1 MIPSPRLLAALAAW
15 VVVGGVL
22 EWTRFH
28 AEPWRWASLAV
39 VLWILQDFLRAHRT
53 PALEVRRSHSL
64 GWIQGRESEVA
75 VVVSHRGGRAV
86 HLSVFDHHPPHWQM
100 SGHPVD
106 GRLQDGQ
113 EMTCLERL
121 RPPNRGDH
129 VFAGVEV
136 LVDSPS
142 RLWRRRLFL
151 GKPESVRVFPEL
163 ALLRGS
169 SLPDAS
175 SRLQRSG
182 VHRKRRRGEGT
193 EFHQLREYRQGDPLR
208 GIDWKATARQGRP
221 ISREYQ
227 EERDQQVIIL
237 LDAGRRMVRRDGEKS
252 HFDHCLEAAMRLAWT
267 AIREGDA
274 VGLMCFSDRV
284 RRYIPPTKGRAGL
297 DRLLEGTYD
306 LQPDSAPPDFLA
318 ATEELRSRVRRRAL
332 VVLLTLLE
340 EEDSSTL
347 HTALSLVR
355 TRHLVLCASLR
366 ETALDQALDAEPKD
380 FPTARTQ
387 ASLLHLLDERK
398 EAIRR
403 LGLPSRLLL
412 EASPSTLHEEL
423 VARYL
428 SIKGSGRL

>member
-1 MIPSPRLLAALAAW
+1 MIPGHRLLWGLAIW
-15 VVVGGVL
+15 VAIGGVL
-22 EWTRFH
+22 EWTSFH

-39 VLWILQDFLRAHRT
+39 LLWILQDFLRAHRN
-53 PALEVRRSHSL
+53 PRLEMERIQTA
-64 GWIQGRESEVA
+64 GWIHGRESEV
-75 VVVSHRGGRAV
+75 VVKVFHREGRPV
-86 HLSVFDHHPPHWQM
+86 HLEVFDHHPPHWEMQ
-100 SGHPVD
+100 GHPAK
-106 GRLQDGQ
+106 GHLREGQ
-113 EMTCLERL
+113 ALSSTERL
-121 RPPNRGDH
+121 RPPLRGDH
-129 VFAGVEV
+129 EFAGVEV

-142 RLWRRRLFL
+142 RLWRRRLML

-169 SLPDAS
+169 HLPDSAS
-175 SRLQRSG
+175 RIQRSG

-237 LDAGRRMVRRDGEKS
+237 LDAGRRMVRRDGDKS

-267 AIREGDA
+267 GIQEGDA
-274 VGLMCFSDRV
+274 VGLLCFSDRV
-284 RRYIPPTKGRAGL
+284 RRFIPPTKGRAGL

-306 LQPDSAPPDFLA
+306 LQPDSSPPDFLV

-347 HTALSLVR
+347 HAALSLVR

-366 ETALDQALDAEPKD
+366 ETALDLALEEEPKD
-380 FPTARTQ
+380 FPSARTQ
-387 ASLLHLLDERK
+387 ASLLNMVEERR
-398 EAIRR
+398 ESIRR

-412 EASPSTLHEEL
+412 EASPSNLHEHL

-428 SIKGSGRL
+428 AIKGSGRL

>member
-1 MIPSPRLLAALAAW
+1 MIPSPRLLIALAGW
-15 VVVGGVL
+15 VILGGAL
-22 EWTRFH
+22 EWTRLY

-39 VLWILQDFLRAHRT
+39 ALWVLQDFLRAHRT
-53 PALEVRRSHSL
+53 PQLEVRRLHGS
-64 GWIQGRESEVA
+64 GWIQGRESEV
-75 VVVSHRGGRAV
+75 VVTLTHTQGRSV
-86 HLSVFDHHPPHWQM
+86 HVEVFDHHPPQWQM
-100 SGHPVD
+100 RGHPAK
-106 GRLQDGQ
+106 GRLKEGQDLSCP
-113 EMTCLERL
+113 ETL
-121 RPPNRGDH
+121 RPPARGDH

-142 RLWRRRLFL
+142 RLWRRRLML
-151 GKPESVRVFPEL
+151 GKPETVRVFPEL

-208 GIDWKATARQGRP
+208 GIDWKASARQGRP

-237 LDAGRRMVRRDGEKS
+237 LDAGRRMVRRDGDKS

-274 VGLMCFSDRV
+274 VGLLCFSDRV

-306 LQPDSAPPDFLA
+306 LQPDSSPPDFLA

-332 VVLLTLLE
+332 VVVLTLLE

-355 TRHLVLCASLR
+355 TRHLMLCASLR

-412 EASPSTLHEEL
+412 EASPSTLHAEL